1 MVEMEK
7 AYGHGLGQ
15 MTRLDRTNST
25 ELIEHGPWPGVF
37 VDVRPLVVK
46 RMRMLVGLELSMD
59 NFPTDQRHCGSV
71 KVAHSRH
78 KVLCTNIINLS
89 ISLHID
95 RIFRTT
101 RLFYYF
107 FVVEQYLDI
116 YWLLTVFDLNYP
128 TAPGRFD
135 APMILMDRVNHKN

>member
-59 NFPTDQRHCGSV
+59 NFPTDRRHFGSRR
-71 KVAHSRH
+71 VAHSRH
-78 KVLCTNIINLS
+78 KVLCTNIINSSILS
-89 ISLHID
+89 HMALIL
-95 RIFRTT
+95 RTT

-107 FVVEQYLDI
+107 SSNNV
-116 YWLLTVFDLNYP
+116 LNF
-128 TAPGRFD
+128 AGC
-135 APMILMDRVNHKN
+135 